1 MEVGDVGPTE
11 VVTNADIQST
21 AMSFFTQKYAHLLK
35 RQSVYEWI
43 LNINKHLMTNITIKN
58 VL

>member
-35 RQSVYEWI
+35 RQSVYE
-43 LNINKHLMTNITIKN
+43 
-58 VL
+58 